1 MNIISNEQDWF
12 PWLKKISEDAIL
24 HIFERRIP
32 SQQEVGE
39 ERCKRDFW
47 KENMNKINMSTK

>member
-1 MNIISNEQDWF
+1 MNKTDFHDW
-12 PWLKKISEDAIL
+12 KQISEDAIL